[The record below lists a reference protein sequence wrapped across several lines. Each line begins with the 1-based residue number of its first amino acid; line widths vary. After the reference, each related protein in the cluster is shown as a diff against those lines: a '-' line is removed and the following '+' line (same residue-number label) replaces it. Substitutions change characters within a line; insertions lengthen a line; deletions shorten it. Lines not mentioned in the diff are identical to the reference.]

1 MDFLPKKFHDPI
13 LRWVLSL
20 SNPNLINLLF
30 FLLSSS
36 GLLRTSWVSLICERF
51 LISWIE
57 RSIFWPC
64 WVWGFQETYICL
76 CLCLWRKFEFRE
88 VLSGLVEWSGFKKR
102 IVVFVFVFEE
112 SLNSEKYFLAWLSG
126 GHLSYSQDVS
136 NLLYG
141 TTTTLYAFSGTYLN
155 ISKYTKT

>member
-1 MDFLPKKFHDPI
+1 MKGFLY
-13 LRWVLSL
+13 LES
-20 SNPNLINLLF
+20 
-30 FLLSSS
+30 
-36 GLLRTSWVSLICERF
+36 
-51 LISWIE
+51 
-57 RSIFWPC
+57 
-64 WVWGFQETYICL
+64 
-76 CLCLWRKFEFRE
+76 RE
-88 VLSGLVEWSGFKKR
+88 VFSGLVECGAFKKR
-102 IVVFVFVFEE
+102 IVFVFVFEE